1 MKVNCQVDNTD
12 ELLVM
17 VKRSMKRQVSTQV
30 CGYTIITIHSG
41 TVISIT

>member
-30 CGYTIITIHSG
+30 CGYTIIHSG
-41 TVISIT
+41 TVNNIT